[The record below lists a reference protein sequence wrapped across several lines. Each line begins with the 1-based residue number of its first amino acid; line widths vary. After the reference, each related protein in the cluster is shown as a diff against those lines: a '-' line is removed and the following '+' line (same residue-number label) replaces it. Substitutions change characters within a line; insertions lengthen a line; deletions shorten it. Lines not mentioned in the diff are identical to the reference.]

1 MQRAIYLI
9 GNAQFKDVITLP
21 LLQIVF
27 LQPDLSQWR
36 AALGDAL
43 SGENPQAINGAL
55 DNFALVLS
63 SQNAVLALQNM
74 GVSLQGKRGFV
85 VGKTTRHAFV
95 KAGGI
100 VLGMPENATG
110 NCLAAL
116 ICAAKPTQP
125 ILYCKARESFRDIV
139 GILRSEGIGASEIV
153 VYESV
158 PNPQNFAPP
167 PCDSVIIF
175 GAPSSYKNFVARFGW
190 QPSYRAVAIGKSTF
204 ESLDIEAQKNAQI
217 ASKPSFQ
224 ACVALAKTLA
234 GAGA

>member
-9 GNAQFKDVITLP
+9 GVAQFEGVITLP

-27 LQPDLSQWR
+27 LQPDFAQWR
-36 AALGDAL
+36 SALGDAL
-43 SGENPQAINGAL
+43 ASENPQALESAL
-55 DNFALVLS
+55 EKFALVLS
-63 SQNAVLALQNM
+63 SQNAVFALQNA
-74 GVSLQGKRGFV
+74 GISLRGKRGFV
-85 VGKTTRHAFV
+85 VGKSTRHAFV

-110 NCLAAL
+110 DCLAAL
-116 ICAAKPTQP
+116 ICAVKPAQP

-139 GILRSEGIGASEIV
+139 GILHGEGLNASEIV

-167 PCDSVIIF
+167 PHDSVIIF

-190 QPSYRAVAIGKSTF
+190 QPSYQAVTIGKSTF
-204 ESLDIEAQKNAQI
+204 EALDIEAQKNAQI
-217 ASKPSFQ
+217 APKPSFQ

-234 GAGA
+234 DTRE

>member
-9 GNAQFKDVITLP
+9 GNTQFEGVLTFP

-27 LQPDLSQWR
+27 LQPDLTEWR

-43 SGENPQAINGAL
+43 QAENLQAINGAL
-55 DNFALVLS
+55 EHFALVLS

-74 GVSLQGKRGFV
+74 GISLQGKRGFV
-85 VGKTTRHAFV
+85 VGKSTRHAFL

-110 NCLAAL
+110 DCLAAL

-139 GILRSEGIGASEIV
+139 GILHSEGLNASEIV

-158 PNPQNFAPP
+158 PNPQSFAPP
-167 PCDSVIIF
+167 PHDSIIIF

-190 QPSYRAVAIGKSTF
+190 QPSYQAITIGKSTF
-204 ESLDIEAQKNAQI
+204 EALDIEAQKNARI
-217 ASKPSFQ
+217 APKPSFQ

-234 GAGA
+234 DAGE

>member
-9 GNAQFKDVITLP
+9 GNAQFEGVITLP

-27 LQPDLSQWR
+27 LQPDLTEWR
-36 AALGDAL
+36 AALGNAL
-43 SGENPQAINGAL
+43 NGENLQAINHAL
-55 DNFALVLS
+55 DNVALVLS

-74 GVSLQGKRGFV
+74 GIALQGKRGFV
-85 VGKTTRHAFV
+85 VGKSTCHAFV
-95 KAGGI
+95 RAGGI

-110 NCLAAL
+110 DCLAAL

-139 GILRSEGIGASEIV
+139 GILRNEGMSASEIV

-158 PNPQNFAPP
+158 PNPQSFAPP
-167 PCDSVIIF
+167 PLNSVIIF
-175 GAPSSYKNFVARFGW
+175 GAPSSYKSFVARFGW
-190 QPSYRAVAIGKSTF
+190 QPSYQAVTIGKSTF
-204 ESLDIEAQKNAQI
+204 EALDIEAQQSAQI
-217 ASKPSFQ
+217 APKPSFQ

-234 GAGA
+234 NT

>member
-9 GNAQFKDVITLP
+9 GNAQFEGVITLP

-27 LQPDLSQWR
+27 LQPSFAQWR

-43 SGENPQAINGAL
+43 QAENLQAIQDAL
-55 DNFALVLS
+55 DSVALVLS

-74 GVSLQGKRGFV
+74 GIALQGKQGFV
-85 VGKTTRHAFV
+85 VGKSTRHAFA

-110 NCLAAL
+110 DCLAAL
-116 ICAAKPTQP
+116 ICAAKPTQQ

-139 GILRSEGIGASEIV
+139 GILRGEGVSASDIV

-158 PNPQNFAPP
+158 PNPQSFAPP
-167 PCDSVIIF
+167 LRDSLIIF
-175 GAPSSYKNFVARFGW
+175 GAPSSYKSFVARFGW
-190 QPSYRAVAIGKSTF
+190 QQGYQAIAIGKSTF
-204 ESLDIEAQKNAQI
+204 ETFDKEAQKNAQI
-217 ASKPSFQ
+217 APKPSFQ

-234 GAGA
+234 ST